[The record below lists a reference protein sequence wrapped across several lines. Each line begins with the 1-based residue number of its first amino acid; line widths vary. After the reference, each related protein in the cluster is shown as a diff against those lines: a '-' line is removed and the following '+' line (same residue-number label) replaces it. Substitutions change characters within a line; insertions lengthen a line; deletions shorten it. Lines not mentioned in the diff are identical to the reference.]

1 MDYKDKKY
9 AIVLGR
15 HYDGVGCVACARE
28 IWTWCMRNN
37 IDLEIFVHVGKK
49 SARFNSQRMDYVG
62 YKEKDLDDIQKRLNE
77 KDVVMF
83 WSYPYAKFDHSYI
96 RSFYDKII
104 KGLDKP
110 IKVGFI
116 YELHKT
122 YINKIPYIAAIM
134 NNMDVIYGYGP
145 NTWFNRS
152 MEAMFPHK
160 KEEDRVRRMTHCID
174 LEEMK
179 RYRNDQP
186 GKERK
191 IMFCGRW
198 TTTKAPA
205 TLLNLAPYI
214 KELDPNFSVKLRGI
228 EKSIG
233 AKSDIYDNPYCI
245 DCTNEK
251 TGPKPNEKGCA
262 EVYKE
267 YIHADAMTEL
277 SNTMFGFSGFH
288 LKESEYSNRVECAM
302 AEYINCG
309 AIPVFGEHW
318 AKHNRLIA
326 STGETYYDHNLKH
339 PFMITFTNDTLKE
352 TAEKII
358 EVSKDEKLQ
367 KEMIDN
373 GYEILKK
380 EFSPDWIVP
389 DLFQTCL
396 KLGHD
401 THKFKTEEDLI
412 RSLIDD
418 EFVDEYLKLYEEYK
432 DKEIVVLDCK
442 GLYENN
448 IFAITEG
455 NKNTI
460 IKEFKKPRTRKKK

>member
-1 MDYKDKKY
+1 MDYKKAKY

-15 HYDGVGCVACARE
+15 HVDGCGCQRCNIE
-28 IWTWCMRNN
+28 MKTWCDRNN
-37 IDLEIFVHVGKK
+37 IDVEIFAHVGKK
-49 SARFNSQRMDYVG
+49 SARFNSQQMDYVG

-77 KDVVMF
+77 KDVVIF
-83 WSYPYAKFDHSYI
+83 ASYPYAKFDHSYI

-145 NTWFNRS
+145 NTWFNQS

-160 KEEDRVRRMTHCID
+160 KEENRVRRMTHAID

-179 RYRNDQP
+179 QYRNDQP

-198 TTTKAPA
+198 TTTKGPSV
-205 TLLNLAPYI
+205 LLNLAPHI
-214 KELDPNFSVKLRGI
+214 KKLDPNFVIKLRGI

-233 AKSDIYDNPYCI
+233 AKTDIYDNPYCI
-245 DCTNEK
+245 DCTGKN
-251 TGPKPNEKGCA
+251 GPKANEKGCA

-267 YIHADAMTEL
+267 YAHADAMKEL

-288 LKESEYSNRVECAM
+288 LKESEYSDRVECSM

-309 AIPVFGEHW
+309 AIPVFSEHW
-318 AKHNRLIA
+318 AKHNHLIA
-326 STGETYYDHNLKH
+326 STGETYYDYNLKH
-339 PFMITFTNDTLKE
+339 PFMITFTEDTLEE
-352 TAEKII
+352 TAKKII
-358 EVSKDEKLQ
+358 EVSNDEKLQ
-367 KEMIDN
+367 KIMIDN

-380 EFSPDWIVP
+380 EFDPGWIVP

-396 KLGHD
+396 DLGYD
-401 THKFKTEEDLI
+401 KHKFKTEEDLI
-412 RSLIDD
+412 RHLIDD
-418 EFVDEYLKLYEEYK
+418 EFVDEYLKLYEKYK
-432 DKEIVVLDCK
+432 DKDIVVLDCK
-442 GLYENN
+442 NIYENN
-448 IFAITEG
+448 TFAIVEG
-455 NKNTI
+455 NKNVV
-460 IKEFKKPRTRKKK
+460 IKEFKKSRLKKKQ